1 MRRFVS
7 VESDVAGVVGLV
19 GAMVSAA
26 GERSEDPTPLDPFI
40 VDRILSQ
47 KAGR

>member
-1 MRRFVS
+1 
-7 VESDVAGVVGLV
+7 
-19 GAMVSAA
+19 VSAA
-26 GERSEDPTPLDPFI
+26 GETSDDPTPLDPFI